1 MTSARRAWQQNGRW
15 LMCDADLMATQPEPP
30 RGCDQSEPFVIAY
43 LDADES
49 ASGSQAYVMRCDV
62 CFAEWEEDRP

>member
-1 MTSARRAWQQNGRW
+1 
-15 LMCDADLMATQPEPP
+15 MCDADLMATQPEPP